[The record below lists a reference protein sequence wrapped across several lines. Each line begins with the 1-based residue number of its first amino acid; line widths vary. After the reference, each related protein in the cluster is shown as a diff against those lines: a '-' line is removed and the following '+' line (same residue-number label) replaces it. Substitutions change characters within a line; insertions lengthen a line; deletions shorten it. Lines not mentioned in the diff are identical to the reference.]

1 MNQVIIAG
9 TGISGLMSAVMLAQS
24 GVSVIM
30 LSCCES
36 IRSASCMA
44 QGGINAAEPRE
55 NDTVMK
61 HFAETVSGG
70 DWLADQ
76 TPVLK
81 MCKFA
86 PQIVAMYDRIGVA
99 FNRHADG
106 SPDTRY
112 FGGSKYRR
120 THYAD
125 TTTGAQLLN
134 ALDGQARRLEEKNL
148 ITRISGKDFVSALF
162 DENGSCRGCVV
173 QDIYT
178 MKLEAY
184 TGMALIVATGGYS
197 GLYGRSTNAVLSNG
211 AAAGELM
218 LQGIPV
224 ANPEFVQ
231 FHPTAMAQGDKP
243 RLISESARGE
253 GGRVWVPRNGK
264 PWYFLEEMYPEL
276 GNLVTRDLAS
286 RAVYKVVN
294 EMQLGVDGKQEVYL
308 DITHLPKDVME
319 RKLSN
324 VIDLYQKFSGE
335 DPRKVPMKV
344 YPAPHYAMGGIYVDA
359 VHRAGENGL
368 YACGECDCLYH
379 GANRLGGNSLL
390 SATYGGYQ
398 AALSIL
404 ADRESGILKQTD
416 CAVDASWIRETV
428 SDREREMN
436 DYRKRSGKESAAAVA
451 EELGETLTENAGII
465 RRNAD
470 LKNALN
476 KIQELKER
484 WEKIVPADN
493 GNWANSSIISIR
505 KLRPCLTLA
514 EAIVAGA
521 LGRNESRGAHYKP
534 QFPNRDDQNWLKTT
548 VARVDGKTGGI
559 VLDYRP
565 VDVSVL
571 PPRNDGSAMERRGQ
585 NAG

>member
-1 MNQVIIAG
+1 MA
-9 TGISGLMSAVMLAQS
+9 AVMLAQS
-24 GVSVIM
+24 GVSVTM
-30 LSCCES
+30 LSSCES
-36 IRSASCMA
+36 MRSASCMA

-61 HFAETVSGG
+61 HFTETISGG

-76 TPVLK
+76 TPVRK
-81 MCKFA
+81 MCEFA

-112 FGGSKYRR
+112 FGGSKYKR

-134 ALDGQARRLEEKNL
+134 ALDGQARRFEEKKL
-148 ITRISGKDFVSALF
+148 LTRISGKDFVSALF

-173 QDIYT
+173 QDLYT
-178 MKLEAY
+178 MKLEVY
-184 TGMALIVATGGYS
+184 TGIALIVATGGYS

-211 AAAGELM
+211 AVAGELM

-231 FHPTAMAQGDKP
+231 FHPTAMAHGDKP

-253 GGRVWVPRNGK
+253 GGRLWVPRNGK
-264 PWYFLEEMYPEL
+264 PWYFIEEMYPEL

-344 YPAPHYAMGGIYVDA
+344 TPAPHYAMGGISVDGM
-359 VHRAGENGL
+359 HRTGANGL

-398 AALSIL
+398 AAMSVL
-404 ADRESGILKQTD
+404 ADRESGVLKQTD
-416 CAVDASWIRETV
+416 CPDDASWIRETV
-428 SDREREMN
+428 SGEEKEMN
-436 DYRKRSGKESAAAVA
+436 GYFSRSGAESTAAIT
-451 EELGETLTENAGII
+451 EELGKTLTENAGIV
-465 RRNAD
+465 RRNEN
-470 LKNALN
+470 LKTALN
-476 KIQELKER
+476 QIQELKER
-484 WEKIVPADN
+484 WTKIVPEDK
-493 GNWANSSIISIR
+493 GNWANSSVISIR

-514 EAIVAGA
+514 EAIVTGA

-534 QFPNRDDQNWLKTT
+534 EFPKRDDRNWLKTT
-548 VARVDGKTGGI
+548 VAKVNGKNGGI
-559 VLDYRP
+559 TLDYKA
-565 VDVSVL
+565 VDVSIL
-571 PPRNDGSAMERRGQ
+571 PPPDDGSTAEGRGSH
-585 NAG
+585 AG